1 MKNKDDNTK
10 SCFTVYSQRL
20 AGYLM
25 QHGYVL
31 RNLIKFPNQKMNQ
44 FLFTDTAELRKEIE
58 NYGLTNSGKRGA
70 HR

>member
-1 MKNKDDNTK
+1 MNNTDDTIK

-31 RNLIKFPNQKMNQ
+31 RNLIKNPKQKMNQ
-44 FLFTDTAELRKEIE
+44 ILFTDTP
-58 NYGLTNSGKRGA
+58 
-70 HR
+70 

>member
-1 MKNKDDNTK
+1 MKNKDYNTK

-25 QHGYVL
+25 QNGYVL

-58 NYGLTNSGKRGA
+58 NYGLTNSGKRGT